1 VTLAEITVDRI
12 EIPDGRR
19 AVDPDAVA
27 RLKNSI
33 EAIGL
38 QHPITVAKRDGGYR
52 LLAGA
57 HRLTAFRELGIE
69 RILANVVEL
78 DDLHAEL
85 VELDENLARNDLS
98 PAERSAA
105 VARRKAIYETL
116 HPETKHG
123 AIGRG
128 HKLPNGSA
136 RVDRFS
142 AATAAATGR
151 SERAVQLDA
160 QRGEALGAEVLARV
174 AHTSLD
180 KGAEL
185 DALAKLPAADRT
197 AVVDR
202 AAAGEVVSA
211 KTAMSVRPAGEAG
224 GAAAPD
230 TLDAFLAR
238 AEAATKAAFYTGDLL
253 YDELIDATQTVILAW
268 QKFLIELEREFA
280 ELDEPVA

>member
-1 VTLAEITVDRI
+1 MLAEITLDRV

-33 EAIGL
+33 SVVGL
-38 QHPITVAKRDGGYR
+38 QHPITVAKRNGGYR

-57 HRLTAFRELGIE
+57 HRLTAFRELGME
-69 RILANVVEL
+69 RISANVVEL

-123 AIGRG
+123 AIGKG
-128 HKLPNGSA
+128 HELPKGA
-136 RVDRFS
+136 AKADRFS

-151 SERAVQLDA
+151 SERAIQLDA
-160 QRGEALGAEVLARV
+160 QRGEVLGQETLAKV

-185 DALAKLPAADRT
+185 AALANLPAADRNYRT
-197 AVVDR
+197 R
-202 AAAGEVVSA
+202 GC
-211 KTAMSVRPAGEAG
+211 R
-224 GAAAPD
+224 
-230 TLDAFLAR
+230 
-238 AEAATKAAFYTGDLL
+238 
-253 YDELIDATQTVILAW
+253 
-268 QKFLIELEREFA
+268 
-280 ELDEPVA
+280 

>member
-1 VTLAEITVDRI
+1 MLSEITLDRV

-33 EAIGL
+33 SVVGL

-69 RILANVVEL
+69 RISANVVEL

-105 VARRKAIYETL
+105 VARRKEIYETL
-116 HPETKHG
+116 HPQTKHG
-123 AIGRG
+123 AIGKG
-128 HKLPNGSA
+128 HELPKGSA
-136 RVDRFS
+136 RVERFS

-160 QRGEALGAEVLARV
+160 QRGEALGAEVLAKV
-174 AHTSLD
+174 AHSSLD
-180 KGAEL
+180 KGSEL
-185 DALAKLPAADRT
+185 DALAKLPAADR
-197 AVVDR
+197 AALVDR
-202 AAAGEVVSA
+202 AAAGEVVTAQAPAKPSVEVKPGASA
-211 KTAMSVRPAGEAG
+211 GDELSE
-224 GAAAPD
+224 
-230 TLDAFLAR
+230 FLGR
-238 AEAATKAAFYTGDLL
+238 AEAATRAARYSGDLL
-253 YDELIDATQTVILAW
+253 YDELIDASRAVILAW
-268 QKFLIELEREFA
+268 QKFLIELEAEFA
-280 ELDEPVA
+280 SLDEPAD